1 MCWIKTGVFAP
12 IICAVPFRKNKIETK
27 DQKKKKKG
35 REKGGKG
42 GKQKWKTNRI

>member
-27 DQKKKKKG
+27 DQKKKKK
-35 REKGGKG
+35 RKGKRGEGWEAKVEN
-42 GKQKWKTNRI
+42 K